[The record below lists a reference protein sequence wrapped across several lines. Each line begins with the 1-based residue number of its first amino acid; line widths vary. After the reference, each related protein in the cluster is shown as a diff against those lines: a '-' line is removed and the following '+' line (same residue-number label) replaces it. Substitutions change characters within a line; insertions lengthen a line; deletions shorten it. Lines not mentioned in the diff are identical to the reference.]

1 MKAAWEELGTEYES
15 SSSVLIGDADCTVET
30 ELCGDHGV
38 KGYPTIKYYPAGE
51 GKEGK
56 SYSGGRDKDSLKKFV
71 QDTLEVKC
79 DTNSKEGCSDK
90 EIKFIDSMKAKSSE
104 ERKAQ
109 MTRLD
114 KMKGD
119 KMKPELKSW
128 VMARIAILKALEA

>member
-1 MKAAWEELGTEYES
+1 MKAAWEELGDDYSS

-71 QDTLEVKC
+71 QETLEVKC
-79 DTNSKEGCSDK
+79 DVNSKDGCSDK
-90 EIKFIDSMKAKSSE
+90 EIKFIDSMKGKTVE
-104 ERKAQ
+104 ERQAQ
-109 MTRLD
+109 IERLS
-114 KMKGD
+114 KMKND
-119 KMKPELKSW
+119 KMKPELKQW
-128 VMARIAILKALEA
+128 VMARLAILKSLEA